1 MRTEGRVAT
10 KVGKKSACASAVNND
25 SISLSALLLPPHL
38 YLLYEAVFVDSYI
51 ELSELE
57 CFWQHPHPAHPQ
69 PPPQLFTTQEALSS
83 TNS

>member
-1 MRTEGRVAT
+1 MRTEGRAAT
-10 KVGKKSACASAVNND
+10 KLGTKCACASAVNTD
-25 SISLSALLLPPHL
+25 SISLSPLLLLPHL
-38 YLLYEAVFVDSYI
+38 YLLYEAVFVDLYI

-83 TNS
+83 TYS